1 MTKGSRIGIAITAF
15 AVMAT
20 AVSVSADKAPAN
32 AADGVKGKAVSSGS
46 VAQSE
51 ANATQTKAPQRQT
64 KRKKLEAASHQK
76 SAASVTRANL
86 DATLQENVDGQAL
99 VVPESYYNRQSNSVN
114 NGAPGLGAVGLRAS
128 ERLLDAGDPAFL
140 WAINGAPSGSRAE
153 DGFWAGDGSVP
164 FKRTYVITEI
174 VVPFV
179 RIVQTGSL
187 TNPDTYLEISIGE
200 VGVGSDNLGDLSCSP
215 NFDPAIDPATE
226 VRVLVNTGADQ
237 NGVCNAP
244 TPMYLGGGTATDDY
258 DIWSIDL
265 LTGDATSVLDG
276 TVYSGAVVQNNSP
289 MPDGSIPAGNGVV
302 DVDGDGFVDPDQ
314 ARIVNVDIGVLSGVI
329 PNATV
334 QDSTIV
340 TPNDA
345 CWKKYYADIGYPTPE
360 PSGFPGGIIFVNG
373 LFGASQGFV
382 DLNATSPDLVG
393 PGAGFAIGDIGA
405 DDVAILGGDNDGIFE
420 CGEGNIVVGSQ
431 GVFVQVELNGELV
444 DDCNTNGIP
453 DNLDIAGTTSTD
465 ADVNGVPDECQL
477 NDCNNN
483 SVPDVCDVNC
493 SGIVPPNT
501 LGGIFTPGLCST
513 NYPSDCGLIPDC
525 NANGQPDDCEA
536 DCNANGIADDCD
548 IDFGGIPDC
557 NGNNIPDSCDVDPGD
572 PDGNGLFSADCDGDG
587 IPDSCQRPL
596 LDCNANGEDDF
607 CDILF
612 NNANDFNTN
621 GVPDSCDSLAISVVM
636 DFEDST
642 AAGDPNLAYN
652 LAPVHD
658 QPFDDDDLPTPDPT
672 GVVNAD
678 WATADFDAAAFTGAA
693 GLADVVAGSVSGTCG
708 GSKKLRVFEDGAG
721 SFGYFTP
728 PIPFAS
734 PDVDTVVNYVPG
746 VHSIEFDIAF
756 SHDNYQVDWDFF
768 FDNTFD
774 TASNAWRVL
783 LQFETRADGAR
794 EINLFG
800 EAIAPINT
808 GVDWF
813 TGAGVPHHVKVEID
827 YLKTGYSRINAGT
840 LYWDNAPIGVFSV
853 RDQDGSGTG
862 AFPFMHQFALQND
875 VNTSGLGA
883 PTDGTVELDCIQFTA
898 SDQRV
903 SCDSYKLADGT
914 TDSDCDGDFVCD
926 SLQIAA
932 NPSVDLNTNGVPDH
946 CEGYCIDCNHN
957 GLPDSFEILNTNGLD
972 NNGNGI
978 LDVCERSV
986 HDNSFEANEYGA
998 GDGFTAGLI
1007 EGQQG
1012 WRAFLDADGVISSD
1026 AAPGFKTGSQFLIVQ
1041 DRPNTTGP
1049 DGLIVGP
1056 RQKAIPD
1063 ADIELWSWD
1072 WRTTASAADIGLVQV
1087 EILDLCL
1094 DGPAVVGTST
1104 ALNAAPYLETGNG
1117 NVGLRVRPDVT
1128 LNGTADVEML
1138 GISAGARGYSSTS
1151 ATDIQGDFQSA
1162 AGFSAGI
1169 EILNKTGRVRG
1180 YWQASQASMIFP
1192 TDPSIHSEGEH
1203 AETQSIVSIA
1213 QVGANQ
1219 RTSGGDSQ
1227 VLIRI
1232 SDDEN
1237 NGQFG
1242 TGNDAQYWFDNFTYR
1257 SFPDCDFDGLNDL
1270 LWVENTA
1277 GIPGASTLNDKNGD
1291 DIPDRCQDCD
1301 NDCTFDNLA
1310 NPPLSNIARLNGAD
1324 TSCLDPCEINAAAPG
1339 CTGGGTES
1347 DCNGNGIPDT
1357 CDTAFG
1363 LTDNGDPDDGYL
1375 HIGWYDSGAQ
1385 CTSFE
1390 DGSNGFDCN
1399 FVRRG
1404 GNSGDADADG
1414 VPDEC
1419 QITLGAA
1426 DCNENGLVDVGE
1438 IAGGTAV
1445 DANAN
1450 TIPDECEGDCN
1461 NNGRLDTSD
1470 VQSAGGNSIDLF
1482 PTDGIPDEC
1491 CPAGQGAGDLDGDGD
1506 VDASDY
1512 QLMQECGS
1520 QDPANAGDNPLTG
1533 GAPGPIGTGTGIVAG
1548 SFGGL
1553 PGSYACG
1560 CGDINGDGIIDE
1572 CDMQS
1577 FQYLITGP

>member
-1 MTKGSRIGIAITAF
+1 MVRG
-15 AVMAT
+15 
-20 AVSVSADKAPAN
+20 KAPVSTQRDAERQIEYKDLKWTDATLVQQDGNAVVMEMRLPGEDQMAIRMKGQVVDGPGAN
-32 AADGVKGKAVSSGS
+32 QHPIQQFGLNSGRALGDNNIALYDATGFNAIASFTNNFCADDMISIPFGTEGQAFVIEEFELVTLLIALNPGVDTWAEVRFYDLDEQVVNDCTNVSDDVPIEGAIYGRVVANLGRDAASPSCNLSIAGSAHRRVNLLTGIVTGYGDAAERVIDSNGVKVNTVGAGAFNNMGRGIPFGPGDLSSGS
-46 VAQSE
+46 SATGLALRNLQHQTLVSVRLGVA
-51 ANATQTKAPQRQT
+51 NGTNDGIVPAP
-64 KRKKLEAASHQK
+64 
-76 SAASVTRANL
+76 V
-86 DATLQENVDGQAL
+86 DACSTAL
-99 VVPESYYNRQSNSVN
+99 GVSI
-114 NGAPGLGAVGLRAS
+114 PGGWLTFGNDTAINFGN
-128 ERLLDAGDPAFL
+128 AFL
-140 WAINGAPSGSRAE
+140 WGDFDSQNGEFNCNEGFIFTSTINSVSMNFSARGSR
-153 DGFWAGDGSVP
+153 
-164 FKRTYVITEI
+164 
-174 VVPFV
+174 
-179 RIVQTGSL
+179 
-187 TNPDTYLEISIGE
+187 DT
-200 VGVGSDNLGDLSCSP
+200 
-215 NFDPAIDPATE
+215 
-226 VRVLVNTGADQ
+226 
-237 NGVCNAP
+237 
-244 TPMYLGGGTATDDY
+244 
-258 DIWSIDL
+258 
-265 LTGDATSVLDG
+265 
-276 TVYSGAVVQNNSP
+276 
-289 MPDGSIPAGNGVV
+289 
-302 DVDGDGFVDPDQ
+302 
-314 ARIVNVDIGVLSGVI
+314 
-329 PNATV
+329 
-334 QDSTIV
+334 
-340 TPNDA
+340 
-345 CWKKYYADIGYPTPE
+345 
-360 PSGFPGGIIFVNG
+360 
-373 LFGASQGFV
+373 
-382 DLNATSPDLVG
+382 
-393 PGAGFAIGDIGA
+393 
-405 DDVAILGGDNDGIFE
+405 
-420 CGEGNIVVGSQ
+420 
-431 GVFVQVELNGELV
+431 
-444 DDCNTNGIP
+444 DCDTNGIV
-453 DNLDIAGTTSTD
+453 DDIQLDISPNDDDGTLCSAAVAANGIIDACECLDCNLNGFFDVEEIAAGTALDCNSD
-465 ADVNGVPDECQL
+465 NIPDDCQL
-477 NDCNNN
+477 EDNDCNNN
-483 SVPDVCDVNC
+483 
-493 SGIVPPNT
+493 GIP
-501 LGGIFTPGLCST
+501 
-513 NYPSDCGLIPDC
+513 
-525 NANGQPDDCEA
+525 
-536 DCNANGIADDCD
+536 DDCD
-548 IDFGGIPDC
+548 IDFGPDTDCNNNGIPDL
-557 NGNNIPDSCDVDPGD
+557 CDLDPSD
-572 PDGNGLFSADCDGDG
+572 PDGNGFLSIDCDGNSVID
-587 IPDSCQRPL
+587 ICERTVR
-596 LDCNANGEDDF
+596 DCNANGEDDF

-612 NNANDFNTN
+612 NQANDFDLN
-621 GVPDSCDSLAISVVM
+621 GIPDACAGLHVVM
-636 DFEDST
+636 DFEDD
-642 AAGDPNLAYN
+642 GDVDSDYVLG
-652 LAPVHD
+652 PVHD
-658 QPFDDDDLPTPDPT
+658 QPFDGDDTPTPDPT

-678 WATADFDAAAFTGAA
+678 WATIDFDAAAFTGEA
-693 GLADVVAGSVSGTCG
+693 GVADVTAGNIGTCG
-708 GSKKLRVFEDGAG
+708 GAKTLVFTEDFAR
-721 SFGYFTP
+721 SLGYQSP
-728 PIPFAS
+728 AIPFSS
-734 PDVDTVVNYVPG
+734 PDVGTVVNFTPSI
-746 VHSIEFDIAF
+746 HSISFDIAF
-756 SHDNYQVDWDFF
+756 SDNNYQVDWDFF
-768 FDNTFD
+768 FDNIFD
-774 TASNAWRVL
+774 TASNSWRAF
-783 LQFETRADGAR
+783 LQFETRSDGSR
-794 EINLFG
+794 EINLFHG
-800 EAIAPINT
+800 TATEHT

-813 TGAGVPHHVKVEID
+813 TGAGVSHNVKLEID
-827 YLKTGYSRINAGT
+827 YLATNYSLTNAGT
-840 LYWDNAPIGVFSV
+840 LYWDGAPIATFSPRV
-853 RDQDGSGTG
+853 QGAG
-862 AFPFMHQFALQND
+862 AFPFMHRFTLQND
-875 VNTSGLGA
+875 ANTSGLGS
-883 PTDGTVELDCIQFTA
+883 PSGGTVTMDCITYDSSEEQVPC
-898 SDQRV
+898 S
-903 SCDSYKLADGT
+903 SYKLADGS
-914 TDSDCDGDFVCD
+914 TDVDCDLDGVCD
-926 SLQIAA
+926 SLQIAG
-932 NPSVDLNTNGVPDH
+932 NPSEDLNTNGQLDH

-972 NNGNGI
+972 NNGNGV
-978 LDVCERSV
+978 LDVCERNV
-986 HDNSFEANEYGA
+986 HDNSFEVNEYGV

-1012 WRAFLDADGVISSD
+1012 WRAFLDADGEISTA

-1041 DRPNTTGP
+1041 DRPGAVGP

-1056 RQKAIPD
+1056 RQTAIPD

-1072 WRTTASAADIGLVQV
+1072 WRTTATAADIGLVQV

-1301 NDCTFDNLA
+1301 NDCTFDNIA

-1461 NNGRLDTSD
+1461 NNGRLDTAD
-1470 VQSAGGNSIDLF
+1470 LQSAGGNSIDLF

-1553 PGSYACG
+1553 PGYYACG